1 MGLNRKELHRGS
13 CMLYRLTVAK
23 LYSPDSST
31 ARRTR
36 REPGDIGSH
45 QLVLNVCP
53 EATRSDL
60 G

>member
-1 MGLNRKELHRGS
+1 
-13 CMLYRLTVAK
+13 MLYRLTVAK